1 MIFIVLYLKI
11 FSKNIYFLNLTHKI
25 IFNSYIILLQWMVLN
40 NLILFS
46 SFLLISF
53 NFINLIL
60 SSLLLLYEIFDKLKK
75 IISIIFTV
83 TDFFH

>member
-1 MIFIVLYLKI
+1 
-11 FSKNIYFLNLTHKI
+11 
-25 IFNSYIILLQWMVLN
+25 MVLN

-60 SSLLLLYEIFDKLKK
+60 SSLLLLYEIFDKLK
-75 IISIIFTV
+75 IILFIIFTV